1 LKTLKIEDM
10 IFDLK
15 RFYMQNNILENL
27 LKFIRWKKKVQEMA
41 WLPFLGIW
49 CTKKINKEINS

>member
-27 LKFIRWKKKVQEMA
+27 LKFIRWKKKSARNGLVAIPRHLVYKE
-41 WLPFLGIW
+41 
-49 CTKKINKEINS
+49 NK